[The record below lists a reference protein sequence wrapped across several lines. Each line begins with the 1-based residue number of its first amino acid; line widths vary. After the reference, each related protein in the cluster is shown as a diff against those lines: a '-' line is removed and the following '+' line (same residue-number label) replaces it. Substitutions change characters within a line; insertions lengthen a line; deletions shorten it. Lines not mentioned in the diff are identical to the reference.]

1 MTKPREQK
9 QTQEPEARIERR
21 ILEVRLLTLEPSAQE
36 RLPNSVVIGLT
47 LEMVRFEPFLLDD
60 LSPPHLS
67 PKQESTSCH

>member
-1 MTKPREQK
+1 M
-9 QTQEPEARIERR
+9 
-21 ILEVRLLTLEPSAQE
+21 LTLEPSAQE